1 MRFAAINTN
10 DLINGENISVSF
22 WTQGCPHRCK
32 GCHNPE
38 TWSFFQGQEKEIYEI
53 KKEIITAISA
63 NNIQRNFSVLGGEP
77 LCDQNVFEVLEILTD
92 VKRAFPNIKTFV
104 WTGYTKEELEA
115 KYAFEW
121 IVKDIDVL
129 ITGRYEETLRD
140 ITLKWRGSSNQEILY
155 KGIDY

>member
-1 MRFAAINTN
+1 
-10 DLINGENISVSF
+10 L
-22 WTQGCPHRCK
+22 
-32 GCHNPE
+32 
-38 TWSFFQGQEKEIYEI
+38 
-53 KKEIITAISA
+53 
-63 NNIQRNFSVLGGEP
+63 
-77 LCDQNVFEVLEILTD
+77 EVLEILTD

-104 WTGYTKEELEA
+104 WTGYTREELEN

-129 ITGRYEETLRD
+129 ITGRYIQELRD